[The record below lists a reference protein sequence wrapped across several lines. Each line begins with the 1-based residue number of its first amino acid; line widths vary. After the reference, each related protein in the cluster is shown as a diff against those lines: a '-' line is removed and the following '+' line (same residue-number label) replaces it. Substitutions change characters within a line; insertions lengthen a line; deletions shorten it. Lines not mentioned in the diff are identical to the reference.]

1 MVPNHYRWLCHVIDA
16 AAMALLTASI
26 AAQSKSNDPTVVFNT
41 ETLIYHRPSC
51 RWALRCMRY
60 CVSSVTLSEARNRG
74 GRACKVCGGGG
85 VLVDVTLAGDHIEL
99 LELPSETPP
108 CVHRA
113 PSKRNVV
120 PIGRP

>member
-1 MVPNHYRWLCHVIDA
+1 
-16 AAMALLTASI
+16 MALLTASS
-26 AAQSKSNDPTVVFNT
+26 AAQTKSNDPTVVFNT

-51 RWALRCMRY
+51 RWALRCMRN
-60 CVSSVTLSEARNRG
+60 CVSATLSEARNSG

-85 VLVDVTLAGDHIEL
+85 ALVDATLAGDHTAL

-120 PIGRP
+120 RIGRR